1 MMSKNLSLRF
11 RPWAAWLGALALAAA
26 LAPGA
31 ARAHNGTHSTPHDS
45 APGSA
50 PSSTAKPPAT
60 SLLKVNLPDVVIQD
74 QTGQSRRFVR
84 DLVAGRSVAVNF
96 IFTSCTSI
104 CSPLSATFK
113 ALQTEMAARRAELGG
128 DVHLISISVD
138 PLTDTPEA
146 LRQFGAK
153 FEAGPGWTFVTG
165 SRKSIDALLQAFG
178 VGSGDPNDHT
188 PMVFLGHE
196 PSKRWA
202 RTYGLASPQSLAD
215 RLISLRT
222 GAAPVQGS
230 TPRAAPQAAAA
241 MPQLPPKPAAASP
254 SDADLAPMRDVAARQ
269 AAQAS
274 AVTAGKGT
282 RGAAYF
288 TNLPLMTQDQPRV
301 RFYDDLIRNRV
312 VLVTSFYSSCRD
324 VCSPVSFNLQKAQ
337 ALLQAQVASPV
348 QLVSI
353 SVDPGLDTP
362 EVLREFARRHGA
374 GPGWAFVTGKKENI
388 DWVLHKL
395 GLYQEKFEQHTAVLW
410 IGNDRNG
417 QWLKLHAL
425 APPEAIVDAVRK
437 VL

>member
-1 MMSKNLSLRF
+1 MMSKNPSPRF
-11 RPWAAWLGALALAAA
+11 LPWAAWLGALALVAA
-26 LAPGA
+26 LAPGTA
-31 ARAHNGTHSTPHDS
+31 LAHNGAHDGAASS
-45 APGSA
+45 ASGG
-50 PSSTAKPPAT
+50 TAKPPAT
-60 SLLKVNLPDVVIQD
+60 SLLKVQLPDVVIQD

-113 ALQTEMAARRAELGG
+113 ALQTELAARRAELGG

-202 RTYGLASPQSLAD
+202 RTYGLASPKSLAD

-222 GAAPVQGS
+222 STAPTQGS
-230 TPRAAPQAAAA
+230 APRATPPVAATLPKSTPTLAPGTTAI
-241 MPQLPPKPAAASP
+241 PT
-254 SDADLAPMRDVAARQ
+254 DADLAPMRDAATRQ

-353 SVDPGLDTP
+353 SVDPGIDTP
-362 EVLREFARRHGA
+362 EVLREFARRHNA

-395 GLYQEKFEQHTAVLW
+395 GLYQEKFEEHTAVLW

>member
-1 MMSKNLSLRF
+1 MMSLNPSPRF
-11 RPWAAWLGALALAAA
+11 RPWAAWLGALALVAA
-26 LAPGA
+26 LAPSA
-31 ARAHNGTHSTPHDS
+31 ALAHNGAHDAAASS
-45 APGSA
+45 AAGG
-50 PSSTAKPPAT
+50 TAKPPPT
-60 SLLKVNLPDVVIQD
+60 SLLKVQLPDVVIQD
-74 QTGQSRRFVR
+74 QTGQNRRFVR
-84 DLVAGRSVAVNF
+84 DLVAGRSVVVNF

-113 ALQTEMAARRAELGG
+113 ALQTELAARRAELGG

-202 RTYGLASPQSLAD
+202 RTYGLASPKSLAD

-222 GAAPVQGS
+222 GTAATQGS
-230 TPRAAPQAAAA
+230 APRAAPSMAA
-241 MPQLPPKPAAASP
+241 KPAPGNAAGP
-254 SDADLAPMRDVAARQ
+254 TDADLAPMRDVAARQ

-353 SVDPGLDTP
+353 SVDPGIDTP

-374 GPGWAFVTGKKENI
+374 GPGWSFVTGKKENI

-395 GLYQEKFEQHTAVLW
+395 GLYQEKFEEHTAVLW